1 MAGKQSHKNSKMI
14 LTDSHQENSHESY
27 VEPLVKRRG
36 SLAGDARCD
45 RVTRAAPSLVA
56 PSSTPEPQAR
66 DRVPRP
72 LRARAGPSG
81 AATRASVMSS
91 SPSTRRKLLLDSED
105 APDDDQPC
113 AWTCSYVMSS
123 GDGVNLLG
131 VLDVDKNR
139 ARFVANSGL
148 FGTAYQFVM
157 PRDQI
162 QIVRVPSASAPYN
175 ALELHTKYRQ
185 NILCDFDDNVATFR
199 RCCEVMK
206 LDVLPQDEPLIAVL
220 PTDVSDHANKWRA
233 RAAAKR
239 REREAAEALAA
250 RGGGE
255 PDDGHQL
262 TQQVMHLHGEKVA
275 LQRRMTELER
285 ENEHLHGEVDVLY
298 AQVDEQSERA
308 QRQRETLEAA
318 AREAVDDALKKSADD
333 TEDTDDTEEG
343 VSVKPEPPK
352 FLRASRTEKGEKE
365 NRLEANVPAGD
376 GGAAVAKTD
385 ARPADFPTEKLKH
398 GKTRQDELVRSVASL
413 RSERAAFEGEVARL
427 RAELER
433 REKLERET
441 KLLADAEAE
450 AAEKQ
455 SPDDD
460 MQDMLASEVQR
471 LLAKQAELSSH
482 LASARREKQMLEKE
496 NELLYHK
503 SEAVEEAAETARAEK
518 ALAWERLSLVS
529 AEERGARSA
538 RAEGSIAP
546 SSPPREEE
554 LTLQSPAGT
563 LGTKPFPMASEK
575 LGGALK
581 KKQTDDGPD
590 AELAAKLIGRLE
602 RGGESLEAASLK
614 LEMERMKAELGRMRA
629 ERAASALP
637 HAADEHLAEPS
648 SGLARSGAEAKA
660 EAEAAAAALR
670 AELEEKEEEL
680 RMEKR
685 RAAAAVAAA
694 AERAAAEAAA
704 REKEEALWHVTEAEL
719 RAADAERALDALRLE
734 KEASERTLA
743 LVTEELRSERS
754 RSRAGSVSRADDRAR
769 DSETARKR
777 GSADTEGTRD
787 DRSHSPARSS
797 SELSGWSVPERVWQ
811 EILLEKESAL
821 SALSER
827 DKAKEDELTR
837 LRDRLARLERRGVK
851 EAKEASTPSPPKPPV
866 GSRSRAVAPNEDVAD
881 RRATDSRPN
890 ENAVGAGVS
899 LPAIDVSGGD
909 AKSLSRA
916 DSPSAK
922 AASPSAKSPR
932 SPFTKGLTGLGV
944 AAAGFVFGK
953 LSPQ

>member
-1 MAGKQSHKNSKMI
+1 M
-14 LTDSHQENSHESY
+14 
-27 VEPLVKRRG
+27 
-36 SLAGDARCD
+36 
-45 RVTRAAPSLVA
+45 
-56 PSSTPEPQAR
+56 
-66 DRVPRP
+66 PRP

-308 QRQRETLEAA
+308 QRQREALEAA

-333 TEDTDDTEEG
+333 TEDT
-343 VSVKPEPPK
+343 KL
-352 FLRASRTEKGEKE
+352 LRASRTEKGEKE

-376 GGAAVAKTD
+376 GGAAL
-385 ARPADFPTEKLKH
+385 ADFPTEKLKH

-450 AAEKQ
+450 AAEKHAGHAR
-455 SPDDD
+455 PDDD

-546 SSPPREEE
+546 SSPPREEG
-554 LTLQSPAGT
+554 TGGT
-563 LGTKPFPMASEK
+563 LGTKPFHPSASEK

-754 RSRAGSVSRADDRAR
+754 RSRAGSVSRADDFFLPR
-769 DSETARKR
+769 DSETLTARKV
-777 GSADTEGTRD
+777 GSADTDQQTRD

-797 SELSGWSVPERVWQ
+797 SELSGWSVPERVWR

-851 EAKEASTPSPPKPPV
+851 EAKEASTPSPPKPRSV
-866 GSRSRAVAPNEDVAD
+866 GSRSRAVTPNEDVAD
-881 RRATDSRPN
+881 RRATDSRTN

>member
-1 MAGKQSHKNSKMI
+1 
-14 LTDSHQENSHESY
+14 
-27 VEPLVKRRG
+27 
-36 SLAGDARCD
+36 
-45 RVTRAAPSLVA
+45 
-56 PSSTPEPQAR
+56 
-66 DRVPRP
+66 VPRP

-308 QRQRETLEAA
+308 QRQREALEAA
-318 AREAVDDALKKSADD
+318 AREAVDDALKKCADD
-333 TEDTDDTEEG
+333 TEDT
-343 VSVKPEPPK
+343 KL
-352 FLRASRTEKGEKE
+352 LRASRTEKGEKE

-376 GGAAVAKTD
+376 GGAALAKTD

-450 AAEKQ
+450 AAEKHAGHAR
-455 SPDDD
+455 PDDD

-546 SSPPREEE
+546 SSPPREEG
-554 LTLQSPAGT
+554 TGGT
-563 LGTKPFPMASEK
+563 LGTKPFHPSASEK

-660 EAEAAAAALR
+660 EAEAAAAEAAAAALR

-754 RSRAGSVSRADDRAR
+754 RSRAGSTSRADDRNPY
-769 DSETARKR
+769 DSETFTARISRPR
-777 GSADTEGTRD
+777 GSADTDQQTRD

-797 SELSGWSVPERVWQ
+797 SELSGWSVPERVWR

-851 EAKEASTPSPPKPPV
+851 EAKEASTPSPPKPRSV
-866 GSRSRAVAPNEDVAD
+866 GSRSRAVTPNEDVAD
-881 RRATDSRPN
+881 RRATDSETN
-890 ENAVGAGVS
+890 ENAVGAFVS

>member
-1 MAGKQSHKNSKMI
+1 M
-14 LTDSHQENSHESY
+14 
-27 VEPLVKRRG
+27 
-36 SLAGDARCD
+36 
-45 RVTRAAPSLVA
+45 TRAAPSLVA

-66 DRVPRP
+66 ARVSRP

-105 APDDDQPC
+105 APEDDQPC

-262 TQQVMHLHGEKVA
+262 TQQVMHLHSEKVA

-308 QRQRETLEAA
+308 QRQREALEAA

-333 TEDTDDTEEG
+333 TEE
-343 VSVKPEPPK
+343 VLSVKREPPK
-352 FLRASRTEKGEKE
+352 PLRASRTEKGEKE
-365 NRLEANVPAGD
+365 NRLEAKVPAGD
-376 GGAAVAKTD
+376 GDAALAKTD
-385 ARPADFPTEKLKH
+385 ASPADFPTEKLKH

-441 KLLADAEAE
+441 KLLADAEAA
-450 AAEKQ
+450 AAEKR
-455 SPDDD
+455 SPEDD

-518 ALAWERLSLVS
+518 ALAVERLSLVS
-529 AEERGARSA
+529 AEERDARSA
-538 RAEGSIAP
+538 RAERSIAP

-563 LGTKPFPMASEK
+563 LGTKPFPMASEN
-575 LGGALK
+575 
-581 KKQTDDGPD
+581 
-590 AELAAKLIGRLE
+590 
-602 RGGESLEAASLK
+602 
-614 LEMERMKAELGRMRA
+614 
-629 ERAASALP
+629 
-637 HAADEHLAEPS
+637 
-648 SGLARSGAEAKA
+648 
-660 EAEAAAAALR
+660 
-670 AELEEKEEEL
+670 
-680 RMEKR
+680 
-685 RAAAAVAAA
+685 AVA
-694 AERAAAEAAA
+694 
-704 REKEEALWHVTEAEL
+704 L
-719 RAADAERALDALRLE
+719 
-734 KEASERTLA
+734 
-743 LVTEELRSERS
+743 
-754 RSRAGSVSRADDRAR
+754 
-769 DSETARKR
+769 
-777 GSADTEGTRD
+777 
-787 DRSHSPARSS
+787 
-797 SELSGWSVPERVWQ
+797 
-811 EILLEKESAL
+811 
-821 SALSER
+821 
-827 DKAKEDELTR
+827 
-837 LRDRLARLERRGVK
+837 
-851 EAKEASTPSPPKPPV
+851 
-866 GSRSRAVAPNEDVAD
+866 
-881 RRATDSRPN
+881 
-890 ENAVGAGVS
+890 
-899 LPAIDVSGGD
+899 
-909 AKSLSRA
+909 
-916 DSPSAK
+916 
-922 AASPSAKSPR
+922 
-932 SPFTKGLTGLGV
+932 
-944 AAAGFVFGK
+944 
-953 LSPQ
+953 

>member
-1 MAGKQSHKNSKMI
+1 
-14 LTDSHQENSHESY
+14 
-27 VEPLVKRRG
+27 
-36 SLAGDARCD
+36 
-45 RVTRAAPSLVA
+45 
-56 PSSTPEPQAR
+56 
-66 DRVPRP
+66 
-72 LRARAGPSG
+72 
-81 AATRASVMSS
+81 MSS

>member
-1 MAGKQSHKNSKMI
+1 M
-14 LTDSHQENSHESY
+14 
-27 VEPLVKRRG
+27 
-36 SLAGDARCD
+36 
-45 RVTRAAPSLVA
+45 
-56 PSSTPEPQAR
+56 
-66 DRVPRP
+66 PRP

-131 VLDVDKNR
+131 TLDVDRNR

-162 QIVRVPSASAPYN
+162 QIVRVPTASSPYN

-275 LQRRMTELER
+275 LQRRLTELER

-308 QRQRETLEAA
+308 QRQREALEAA
-318 AREAVDDALKKSADD
+318 AREAVDDALKKN
-333 TEDTDDTEEG
+333 DTEESL
-343 VSVKPEPPK
+343 SVKREPPK
-352 FLRASRTEKGEKE
+352 LLRASRTEEGEKE
-365 NRLEANVPAGD
+365 NRLEAKVPAGD
-376 GGAAVAKTD
+376 EDASALAKTD

-518 ALAWERLSLVS
+518 ALAVERLSARDS
-529 AEERGARSA
+529 AEERDARSA
-538 RAEGSIAP
+538 RAERSIAP

-563 LGTKPFPMASEK
+563 FGTKPFPMASEK

-734 KEASERTLA
+734 KEASERCLRLEKEKSERTLA
-743 LVTEELRSERS
+743 LVAEELRSERS
-754 RSRAGSVSRADDRAR
+754 RSRAGSASRADDRAR
-769 DSETARKR
+769 DSETARQR
-777 GSADTEGTRD
+777 GSADMEGTRD

-837 LRDRLARLERRGVK
+837 LRDRLARLERRGLK
-851 EAKEASTPSPPKPPV
+851 EAKQASTPSPPKPPV
-866 GSRSRAVAPNEDVAD
+866 GSRSRAVTPNEDVAD
-881 RRATDSRPN
+881 RRATDFRTN
-890 ENAVGAGVS
+890 EKNAIGAGVS
-899 LPAIDVSGGD
+899 LPAIDVSGGG

>member
-1 MAGKQSHKNSKMI
+1 M
-14 LTDSHQENSHESY
+14 
-27 VEPLVKRRG
+27 
-36 SLAGDARCD
+36 
-45 RVTRAAPSLVA
+45 
-56 PSSTPEPQAR
+56 
-66 DRVPRP
+66 
-72 LRARAGPSG
+72 
-81 AATRASVMSS
+81 
-91 SPSTRRKLLLDSED
+91 
-105 APDDDQPC
+105 
-113 AWTCSYVMSS
+113 
-123 GDGVNLLG
+123 NLLG

-308 QRQRETLEAA
+308 QRQREALEAA

-343 VSVKPEPPK
+343 VSVKREPSK
-352 FLRASRTEKGEKE
+352 LLRASRTEKGEKE

-376 GGAAVAKTD
+376 GGAALAKTD

-546 SSPPREEE
+546 SSPPREEG

-754 RSRAGSVSRADDRAR
+754 RSRAGSVSRADDRNPY
-769 DSETARKR
+769 DSETFTARISRPR

-797 SELSGWSVPERVWQ
+797 SELSGWSVPERVWR

-851 EAKEASTPSPPKPPV
+851 EAKEASTPSPPKPRSV
-866 GSRSRAVAPNEDVAD
+866 GSRSRAVTPNEDVAD
-881 RRATDSRPN
+881 RRATDSRTN
-890 ENAVGAGVS
+890 ENAVGAFVS

>member
-1 MAGKQSHKNSKMI
+1 MS
-14 LTDSHQENSHESY
+14 
-27 VEPLVKRRG
+27 
-36 SLAGDARCD
+36 
-45 RVTRAAPSLVA
+45 
-56 PSSTPEPQAR
+56 
-66 DRVPRP
+66 RP

-105 APDDDQPC
+105 APEDDQPC

-262 TQQVMHLHGEKVA
+262 TQQVMHLHSEKVA

-308 QRQRETLEAA
+308 QRQREALEAA

-333 TEDTDDTEEG
+333 TEE
-343 VSVKPEPPK
+343 VLSVKREPPK
-352 FLRASRTEKGEKE
+352 PLRASRTEKGEKE
-365 NRLEANVPAGD
+365 NRLEAKVPAGD
-376 GGAAVAKTD
+376 GDAALAKTD
-385 ARPADFPTEKLKH
+385 ASPADFSTEKLKH

-441 KLLADAEAE
+441 KLLADAKAE
-450 AAEKQ
+450 AAEKR
-455 SPDDD
+455 SPEDD

-518 ALAWERLSLVS
+518 ALAVERLSLVS
-529 AEERGARSA
+529 AEERDARSA
-538 RAEGSIAP
+538 RAERSIAP

-575 LGGALK
+575 RGGALK

-637 HAADEHLAEPS
+637 RAADEHLAEPS
-648 SGLARSGAEAKA
+648 PGLARSGAEAK
-660 EAEAAAAALR
+660 AEAAAAALR

-685 RAAAAVAAA
+685 APRRRLRRRRSAPPRRLPRAKRKRLCGTSRRRSCAPRTPSARSTRCASRRR
-694 AERAAAEAAA
+694 RASVVCAS
-704 REKEEALWHVTEAEL
+704 RGR
-719 RAADAERALDALRLE
+719 RA
-734 KEASERTLA
+734 SG
-743 LVTEELRSERS
+743 RS
-754 RSRAGSVSRADDRAR
+754 RSSRRSCEASARARAR
-769 DSETARKR
+769 DRRVAPTTARETARSRDSEDQQTWKGR
-777 GSADTEGTRD
+777 GTIERNRRRVRP
-787 DRSHSPARSS
+787 RSF
-797 SELSGWSVPERVWQ
+797 
-811 EILLEKESAL
+811 
-821 SALSER
+821 
-827 DKAKEDELTR
+827 
-837 LRDRLARLERRGVK
+837 
-851 EAKEASTPSPPKPPV
+851 
-866 GSRSRAVAPNEDVAD
+866 RA
-881 RRATDSRPN
+881 
-890 ENAVGAGVS
+890 G
-899 LPAIDVSGGD
+899 
-909 AKSLSRA
+909 
-916 DSPSAK
+916 
-922 AASPSAKSPR
+922 ASPSGCGRRFCWRR
-932 SPFTKGLTGLGV
+932 SRRSRRFPSATRPGRMSSRGCATAWRGWSG
-944 AAAGFVFGK
+944 GG
-953 LSPQ
+953 

>member
-1 MAGKQSHKNSKMI
+1 
-14 LTDSHQENSHESY
+14 
-27 VEPLVKRRG
+27 
-36 SLAGDARCD
+36 
-45 RVTRAAPSLVA
+45 
-56 PSSTPEPQAR
+56 
-66 DRVPRP
+66 
-72 LRARAGPSG
+72 
-81 AATRASVMSS
+81 MSS

-162 QIVRVPSASAPYN
+162 QIVRVPTASSPYN

-298 AQVDEQSERA
+298 AQVDKQSERA
-308 QRQRETLEAA
+308 QRQREALEAA

-352 FLRASRTEKGEKE
+352 FLRASRTENGEKE

-441 KLLADAEAE
+441 KKKLLADAEAE
-450 AAEKQ
+450 AAEKRF
-455 SPDDD
+455 SAGPEDD

-538 RAEGSIAP
+538 RAEGPIAP

-590 AELAAKLIGRLE
+590 AELAAKLIVRQRGR
-602 RGGESLEAASLK
+602 
-614 LEMERMKAELGRMRA
+614 
-629 ERAASALP
+629 
-637 HAADEHLAEPS
+637 
-648 SGLARSGAEAKA
+648 
-660 EAEAAAAALR
+660 
-670 AELEEKEEEL
+670 
-680 RMEKR
+680 R
-685 RAAAAVAAA
+685 R
-694 AERAAAEAAA
+694 
-704 REKEEALWHVTEAEL
+704 
-719 RAADAERALDALRLE
+719 
-734 KEASERTLA
+734 
-743 LVTEELRSERS
+743 
-754 RSRAGSVSRADDRAR
+754 
-769 DSETARKR
+769 
-777 GSADTEGTRD
+777 
-787 DRSHSPARSS
+787 
-797 SELSGWSVPERVWQ
+797 
-811 EILLEKESAL
+811 
-821 SALSER
+821 
-827 DKAKEDELTR
+827 
-837 LRDRLARLERRGVK
+837 
-851 EAKEASTPSPPKPPV
+851 
-866 GSRSRAVAPNEDVAD
+866 
-881 RRATDSRPN
+881 
-890 ENAVGAGVS
+890 
-899 LPAIDVSGGD
+899 
-909 AKSLSRA
+909 
-916 DSPSAK
+916 
-922 AASPSAKSPR
+922 
-932 SPFTKGLTGLGV
+932 
-944 AAAGFVFGK
+944 
-953 LSPQ
+953 

>member
-1 MAGKQSHKNSKMI
+1 MS
-14 LTDSHQENSHESY
+14 
-27 VEPLVKRRG
+27 
-36 SLAGDARCD
+36 
-45 RVTRAAPSLVA
+45 
-56 PSSTPEPQAR
+56 
-66 DRVPRP
+66 RP

-105 APDDDQPC
+105 APEDDQPC

-262 TQQVMHLHGEKVA
+262 TQQVMHLHSEKVA

-308 QRQRETLEAA
+308 QRQREALEAA

-333 TEDTDDTEEG
+333 TEEG
-343 VSVKPEPPK
+343 LSVKREPPK
-352 FLRASRTEKGEKE
+352 PLRASRTEKGEKE
-365 NRLEANVPAGD
+365 NRLEAKVPAGD
-376 GGAAVAKTD
+376 GDAALAKTD
-385 ARPADFPTEKLKH
+385 ASPADFSTEKLKH

-441 KLLADAEAE
+441 KLLADAKAE
-450 AAEKQ
+450 AAEKR
-455 SPDDD
+455 SPEDD

-518 ALAWERLSLVS
+518 ALAVERLSLVS
-529 AEERGARSA
+529 AEERDARSA
-538 RAEGSIAP
+538 RAERSIAP

-575 LGGALK
+575 RGGALK

-637 HAADEHLAEPS
+637 RAADEHLAEPS
-648 SGLARSGAEAKA
+648 PGLARSGAEAK
-660 EAEAAAAALR
+660 AEAAAAALR

-734 KEASERTLA
+734 KEASERCLRLEREKSERTLA

-754 RSRAGSVSRADDRAR
+754 RSRAGSASRADDRAR
-769 DSETARKR
+769 DSEIARQR
-777 GSADTEGTRD
+777 GSADMEGTRD
-787 DRSHSPARSS
+787 DRTHSPPRSS

-827 DKAKEDELTR
+827 DKAREDELTR
-837 LRDRLARLERRGVK
+837 LRDRLARLERRGLK

-866 GSRSRAVAPNEDVAD
+866 RSRSRAVTPNEDVAD
-881 RRATDSRPN
+881 RRATHSRTN
-890 ENAVGAGVS
+890 ENAIGAGVS
-899 LPAIDVSGGD
+899 LPAIDVSRGD

-932 SPFTKGLTGLGV
+932 SPFAKGLTGLGV

>member
-1 MAGKQSHKNSKMI
+1 MI

>member
-1 MAGKQSHKNSKMI
+1 M
-14 LTDSHQENSHESY
+14 
-27 VEPLVKRRG
+27 
-36 SLAGDARCD
+36 
-45 RVTRAAPSLVA
+45 
-56 PSSTPEPQAR
+56 
-66 DRVPRP
+66 
-72 LRARAGPSG
+72 
-81 AATRASVMSS
+81 
-91 SPSTRRKLLLDSED
+91 
-105 APDDDQPC
+105 
-113 AWTCSYVMSS
+113 
-123 GDGVNLLG
+123 
-131 VLDVDKNR
+131 DKNR

-308 QRQRETLEAA
+308 QRQREALEAA
-318 AREAVDDALKKSADD
+318 AREAVDDALKKN
-333 TEDTDDTEEG
+333 DTEESL
-343 VSVKPEPPK
+343 SVKREPPK
-352 FLRASRTEKGEKE
+352 LLRASRTEEGEKE
-365 NRLEANVPAGD
+365 NRLEAKVPAGD
-376 GGAAVAKTD
+376 EDASALAKTD

-538 RAEGSIAP
+538 RAEGPIAP

-648 SGLARSGAEAKA
+648 PGLARSGAEAKA

-719 RAADAERALDALRLE
+719 RAADAKRALDALRLE

-777 GSADTEGTRD
+777 GSADTDQQTRD

-797 SELSGWSVPERVWQ
+797 LELSGWSVPERVWQ

-827 DKAKEDELTR
+827 DKAREDELTR

-866 GSRSRAVAPNEDVAD
+866 GSRSRAVTPNEDVAD
-881 RRATDSRPN
+881 RRATDSRTN

>member
-881 RRATDSRPN
+881 RRATDSRTN

>member
-1 MAGKQSHKNSKMI
+1 
-14 LTDSHQENSHESY
+14 
-27 VEPLVKRRG
+27 
-36 SLAGDARCD
+36 
-45 RVTRAAPSLVA
+45 
-56 PSSTPEPQAR
+56 
-66 DRVPRP
+66 
-72 LRARAGPSG
+72 
-81 AATRASVMSS
+81 MSS

-308 QRQRETLEAA
+308 QRQREALEAA
-318 AREAVDDALKKSADD
+318 AREAVDDALKKCADD
-333 TEDTDDTEEG
+333 TEDT
-343 VSVKPEPPK
+343 KL
-352 FLRASRTEKGEKE
+352 LRASRTEKGEKE

-376 GGAAVAKTD
+376 GGAALAKTD
-385 ARPADFPTEKLKH
+385 ARPADFPTEKLRH

-450 AAEKQ
+450 AAEKHAGHAR
-455 SPDDD
+455 PDDD

-546 SSPPREEE
+546 SSPPREEG
-554 LTLQSPAGT
+554 TGGT
-563 LGTKPFPMASEK
+563 LGTKPFHPLASEK

-660 EAEAAAAALR
+660 EAEAAAAEAAAAALR

-754 RSRAGSVSRADDRAR
+754 RSRAGSVSRADDFFLPR
-769 DSETARKR
+769 DSETLTARKV
-777 GSADTEGTRD
+777 GSADTDQQTRD

-797 SELSGWSVPERVWQ
+797 SELSSGWSVPERVWR

-851 EAKEASTPSPPKPPV
+851 EAKEASTPSPPKPRSV
-866 GSRSRAVAPNEDVAD
+866 GSRSRAVTPNEDVAD
-881 RRATDSRPN
+881 RRATDFRTN
-890 ENAVGAGVS
+890 ENAVGAFVS

>member
-1 MAGKQSHKNSKMI
+1 MS
-14 LTDSHQENSHESY
+14 
-27 VEPLVKRRG
+27 
-36 SLAGDARCD
+36 
-45 RVTRAAPSLVA
+45 
-56 PSSTPEPQAR
+56 
-66 DRVPRP
+66 RP

-105 APDDDQPC
+105 APEDDQPC

-262 TQQVMHLHGEKVA
+262 TQQVMHLHSEKVA

-308 QRQRETLEAA
+308 QRQREALEAA

-333 TEDTDDTEEG
+333 TEE
-343 VSVKPEPPK
+343 VLSVKREPPK
-352 FLRASRTEKGEKE
+352 PLRASRTEKGEKE
-365 NRLEANVPAGD
+365 NRLEAKVPAGD
-376 GGAAVAKTD
+376 GDAALAKTD
-385 ARPADFPTEKLKH
+385 ASPADFPTEKLKH

-441 KLLADAEAE
+441 KLLADAEA
-450 AAEKQ
+450 AAEKR
-455 SPDDD
+455 SPEDD
-460 MQDMLASEVQR
+460 MQDMLKEARVQR

-518 ALAWERLSLVS
+518 ALAVERLSLVS
-529 AEERGARSA
+529 AEERDARSA
-538 RAEGSIAP
+538 RAERSIAP

-575 LGGALK
+575 RGGALK

-590 AELAAKLIGRLE
+590 AELAAKLIGRHE

-637 HAADEHLAEPS
+637 RAADEHLAEPS
-648 SGLARSGAEAKA
+648 PGLARSGAEAK
-660 EAEAAAAALR
+660 AEAAAAALR

-685 RAAAAVAAA
+685 RARRRLRRQ
-694 AERAAAEAAA
+694 RAPPRRLPRAKRKRLCGTSRRRSCAPRTPSA
-704 REKEEALWHVTEAEL
+704 RSTRCASRRR
-719 RAADAERALDALRLE
+719 RASVVCASRGRRA
-734 KEASERTLA
+734 SG
-743 LVTEELRSERS
+743 RS
-754 RSRAGSVSRADDRAR
+754 RSSRRSCERSAALARAGSASRADDRAR
-769 DSETARKR
+769 DSEIARQR
-777 GSADTEGTRD
+777 GSADMEGTRD
-787 DRSHSPARSS
+787 DRTQSPARSS
-797 SELSGWSVPERVWQ
+797 LELSGWSVPERVWQ

-827 DKAKEDELTR
+827 DKAREDELTR
-837 LRDRLARLERRGVK
+837 LRDRLARLERRGLK

-866 GSRSRAVAPNEDVAD
+866 GSRSRAVTPNEDVAD
-881 RRATDSRPN
+881 RRATHSRTN
-890 ENAVGAGVS
+890 ENAIGAGVS
-899 LPAIDVSGGD
+899 LPAIDVSRGD

-932 SPFTKGLTGLGV
+932 SPFAKGLTGLGSPPR
-944 AAAGFVFGK
+944 GSCSGK